1 MTGGLALDGVRE
13 QASSPLAQ
21 ARVVVVGGG
30 GGVGASVAFNLLL
43 LERPLEVVLVD
54 RRPEMAVSHAMD
66 LEQVVP
72 LTCGGWVRAGELDEV
87 ADAAIVVVTASVPL
101 RLNASRMEFLVENV
115 RILDELAE
123 RLHRDSVVLVVTN
136 PVDALVTWLW
146 RRTGLARERIVG
158 YTFNDSLRLRT
169 GIAGALGV
177 AQECVEAWV
186 LGEHG
191 EHAVPLFGRVAVD
204 GQRRTLDR
212 RQRTDAEVF
221 LRGWYRR
228 HVGLNSGRTSTW
240 TTGLGVAR
248 MIESVV
254 TADERVWPASTVLE
268 GEYGIAGVSVGV
280 PVSLGSSGVTRI
292 HEWELTPEERTALA
306 QGAAAVAEAAGAA
319 IDGRPPDGD
328 RGPLTPMPIERYVP
342 GQGGVKMNDRTSAII
357 VRQQ

>member
-1 MTGGLALDGVRE
+1 MTRGLAFDAVRE
-13 QASSPLAQ
+13 QASSPPAQ

-43 LERPLEVVLVD
+43 LAYPLEVVLVD

-72 LTCGGWVRAGELDEV
+72 LTCGGSVRVGDLDDV

-101 RLNASRMEFLVENV
+101 RLNASRMEFLVENA

-123 RLHRDSVVLVVTN
+123 RLHHDSIVLVVTN

-146 RRTGLARERIVG
+146 RLTGLQRQRIVG

-169 GIAGALGV
+169 GIGAALGV
-177 AQECVEAWV
+177 AQERVEAWV

-191 EHAVPLFGRVAVD
+191 EHSVPLFGRVAVD
-204 GQRRTLDR
+204 GQRRRLDR
-212 RQRTDAEVF
+212 RQRADAEAF

-254 TADERVWPASTVLE
+254 VGDGRVWPASVVLE
-268 GEYGIAGVSVGV
+268 GEYGLTGVSVGV
-280 PVSLGSSGVTRI
+280 PISLGRCGVTRI
-292 HEWELTPEERTALA
+292 HEWELTPEERAA
-306 QGAAAVAEAAGAA
+306 VEQGAATVAGAAGAA
-319 IDGRPPDGD
+319 IDDRIPDGD
-328 RGPLTPMPIERYVP
+328 RSPLTAVPMDRYVRDR
-342 GQGGVKMNDRTSAII
+342 GG
-357 VRQQ
+357 